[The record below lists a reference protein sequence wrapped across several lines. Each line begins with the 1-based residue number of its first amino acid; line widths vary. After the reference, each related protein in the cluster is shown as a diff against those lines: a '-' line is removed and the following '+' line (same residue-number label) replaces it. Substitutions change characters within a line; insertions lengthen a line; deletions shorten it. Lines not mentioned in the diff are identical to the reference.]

1 MRELSSIYG
10 RTLCSKSFLSLRIL
24 DKIGLNS
31 VTEAAL
37 FIYLFILA
45 MPSGMQ
51 GFYFPDQGSNPHL
64 LICKVN
70 S

>member
-1 MRELSSIYG
+1 
-10 RTLCSKSFLSLRIL
+10 LCSKSFLSLRIL
-24 DKIGLNS
+24 DNIGLNS

-37 FIYLFILA
+37 FIYLFIYFWVFLA

-51 GFYFPDQGSNPHL
+51 GFYFPEQGSNPHL